1 MRLDEGELVQVI
13 SGDASFDYPW
23 SVARRVRVSIEDKPL
38 MVSMNI
44 NRDPIAL
51 DPQYVGNGIV
61 RGGRFLRIVYKRS
74 DTVVGASGREHCV
87 GRADIVTV
95 SGGVCVVQ

>member
-38 MVSMNI
+38 MVSMN
-44 NRDPIAL
+44 NRAPIAL
-51 DPQYVGNGIV
+51 DPQYVGV
-61 RGGRFLRIVYKRS
+61 CGGRFLRIVYLYERS
-74 DTVVGASGREHCV
+74 DTVVGASGHEHCV
-87 GRADIVTV
+87 AQC
-95 SGGVCVVQ
+95 S